1 MKTVCVH
8 KAEPFPDEPIPDLQ
22 IHIASVVPE
31 WKTLLEKA
39 DAFFTDEA
47 IKLEV
52 ALYESLPGGTYDRL
66 TGLMLKRKASH
77 FCVSHDGPK
86 LEKGA
91 K

>member
-8 KAEPFPDEPIPDLQ
+8 KAKPFPDEPIPDVQ
-22 IHIASVVPE
+22 IEIGPIVPE
-31 WKTLLEKA
+31 WKTVEKA

-47 IKLEV
+47 IKLEI

-77 FCVSHDGPK
+77 FCVSHGMPESEEATK
-86 LEKGA
+86 
-91 K
+91 